1 MSGSDTV
8 KSLLVRRKLT
18 RAIADVVRAQLTEH
32 LSILTPLLWPQTVFG
47 DHVQG
52 TQREPSHKADQAF
65 KELQTL
71 YDAVAPVKPF
81 NLRREL
87 TPPLTFVNPSLELTP
102 LDYTYTAETPAG
114 AKQITVRSPL
124 TWTLTYE
131 GFSPARLQEALDQ
144 KVRGDE
150 LQRFILSYLLIH
162 LVTKHR
168 PGVMKILHGLHFPST
183 TRLSPEFGE
192 LPMTRIEFEIGT
204 ERPSDAVVV
213 ESAELTGMDAFEEVV
228 KANEIAQLRDPMKER
243 LLEIARQHA
252 AQVA

>member
-18 RAIADVVRAQLTEH
+18 RAIADAVRVQLTDH
-32 LSILTPLLWPQTVFG
+32 LSVLTPLLWPQTVFG

-52 TQREPSHKADQAF
+52 TQREPSHKADLAF
-65 KELQTL
+65 KELQAL

-87 TPPLTFVNPSLELTP
+87 TPPLTFVNPNLELTP
-102 LDYTYTAETPAG
+102 LDYTYAAETAG
-114 AKQITVRSPL
+114 GPKHITVRSPL

-131 GFSPARLQEALDQ
+131 GFSPARLQEAIDQ

-168 PGVMKILHGLHFPST
+168 PGVMKILQGLHFPSIT
-183 TRLSPEFGE
+183 SQAPEFGD
-192 LPMTRIEFEIGT
+192 LPLTRIAFEITT
-204 ERPSDAVVV
+204 ERPSDTVIV
-213 ESAELTGMDAFEEVV
+213 ESAELTGVDAFEEVV
-228 KANEIAQLRDPMKER
+228 KADDIPLLRDPTRER
-243 LLEIARQHA
+243 LLEIARHYSPQPA
-252 AQVA
+252 

>member
-1 MSGSDTV
+1 MSGSDTI

-18 RAIADVVRAQLTEH
+18 RAIADAVRARLTEH
-32 LSILTPLLWPQTVFG
+32 LSVLTPLLWPQTVFG
-47 DHVQG
+47 DYVQG

-65 KELQTL
+65 KELQAL

-87 TPPLTFVNPSLELTP
+87 TTPLTFVNPNVELTP
-102 LDYTYTAETPAG
+102 LDYTYVAEIPG
-114 AKQITVRSPL
+114 VSKRITVRAPL

-131 GFSPARLQEALDQ
+131 GFSPARLQEAIDQ
-144 KVRGDE
+144 KVRGEE

-168 PGVMKILHGLHFPST
+168 SGVMSILQGLHFPSI
-183 TRLSPEFGE
+183 TRQAPEFGD
-192 LPMTRIEFEIGT
+192 LPMTRIEFEIAT

-228 KANEIAQLRDPMKER
+228 KTEDVSLLRDPIKER
-243 LLEIARQHA
+243 LLEIARQYIA
-252 AQVA
+252 KPA

>member
-1 MSGSDTV
+1 MPGSDTV

-18 RAIADVVRAQLTEH
+18 RAIADAVRAQLTEH

-65 KELQTL
+65 KELQAL

-102 LDYTYTAETPAG
+102 LDYTYAAVTPAG
-114 AKQITVRSPL
+114 AKQITIRSPL

-162 LVTKHR
+162 LVTTHR
-168 PGVMKILHGLHFPST
+168 PGVMTILKGLHFPFGT
-183 TRLSPEFGE
+183 HLVPEFGD
-192 LPMTRIEFEIGT
+192 LPMTRIEFEIST
-204 ERPSDAVVV
+204 ERPSDAVVL

-228 KANEIAQLRDPMKER
+228 NADDVSMLRDSMKER
-243 LLEIARQHA
+243 LTELARQHIPQPA
-252 AQVA
+252 

>member
-8 KSLLVRRKLT
+8 QSLLVRRKLT
-18 RAIADVVRAQLTEH
+18 RAIAEAVRAQLTEH
-32 LSILTPLLWPQTVFG
+32 LSILAPLLWPQTVFG

-52 TQREPSHKADQAF
+52 TQREPSHKADLAF
-65 KELQTL
+65 KELQAL

-87 TPPLTFVNPSLELTP
+87 TLPLAFVNPSLELTP
-102 LDYTYTAETPAG
+102 LDYTYAAETPSG

-131 GFSPARLQEALDQ
+131 GFSPIRLQEALDQ
-144 KVRGDE
+144 KIRGDE

-168 PGVMKILHGLHFPST
+168 PGVLKILQGLHFPLS
-183 TRLSPEFGE
+183 TRLVPEFGD
-192 LPMTRIEFEIGT
+192 LPMTRIEFEVST

-213 ESAELTGMDAFEEVV
+213 QSAELSGMDAFEEVV
-228 KANEIAQLRDPMKER
+228 KAEDISQLRDSTKER
-243 LLEIARQHA
+243 LTEIARQHLP
-252 AQVA
+252 QPT